1 MALVGGGGAPNVAG
15 SNPTGTGTGLNY
27 IGDHAY
33 AYSGEVDNDGS
44 SATTALKFTTG
55 NEYVLG
61 QMHFIIYRKRH
72 ARRSLYTKNNDE
84 AVYAL
89 SLNGKYKR

>member
-33 AYSGEVDNDGS
+33 AYSGEVDNNGS

-61 QMHFIIYRKRH
+61 QMHFIILQKAARKTQLIH
-72 ARRSLYTKNNDE
+72 
-84 AVYAL
+84 
-89 SLNGKYKR
+89 